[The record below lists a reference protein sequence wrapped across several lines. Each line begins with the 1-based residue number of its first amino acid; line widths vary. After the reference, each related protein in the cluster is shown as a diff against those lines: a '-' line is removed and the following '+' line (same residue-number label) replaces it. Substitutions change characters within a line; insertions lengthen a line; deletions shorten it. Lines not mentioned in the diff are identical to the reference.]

1 MNELYEK
8 VLSALQKEDKE
19 TALKLSIDALKN
31 EEISVVELYEGVL
44 TPALAHVVEE
54 YEEIDDLIWREH
66 VRSGIIR
73 TIIESAY
80 PFVLEA
86 RDNTT
91 IQDDRVIVMCPEFE
105 EHELGA
111 RMVADF
117 FRIEG
122 FDTTFVGARTPLKT
136 VLKAIEVIKPKYLVV
151 SVTNFFNI
159 LSVKNLIDAIKNNG
173 NDDLVFVL
181 GGRAVS
187 ANPVKAENIGA
198 DILLQGHDAIVKL
211 RQEAN

>member
-136 VLKAIEVIKPKYLVV
+136 VLKAKYLVV

-159 LSVKNLIDAIKNNG
+159 LSVKNLIDAIKNDG

-198 DILLQGHDAIVKL
+198 DILLQGHDAIAKL

>member
-31 EEISVVELYEGVL
+31 EEISVVELYEEVL

-159 LSVKNLIDAIKNNG
+159 LSVKNLIDAIKNDG

-198 DILLQGHDAIVKL
+198 DILLQGHDAITKL

>member
-31 EEISVVELYEGVL
+31 EEISVVELYEEVL

-86 RDNTT
+86 RDNKT

-159 LSVKNLIDAIKNNG
+159 LSVKNLIDAIKNDG

-181 GGRAVS
+181 GGRAVI
-187 ANPVKAENIGA
+187 ANPIKAENIGA
-198 DILLQGHDAIVKL
+198 DILLQGHDAIAKL

>member
-54 YEEIDDLIWREH
+54 YEEIDDLIWHEH

-86 RDNTT
+86 RDNKT

-159 LSVKNLIDAIKNNG
+159 LSVKNLIDAIKNDG

-198 DILLQGHDAIVKL
+198 DILLQGHDAIAKL

>member
-8 VLSALQKEDKE
+8 VLSALKKEDKE

-31 EEISVVELYEGVL
+31 EDISVVELYEGVL

-86 RDNTT
+86 RDNKT

-136 VLKAIEVIKPKYLVV
+136 
-151 SVTNFFNI
+151 T
-159 LSVKNLIDAIKNNG
+159 
-173 NDDLVFVL
+173 
-181 GGRAVS
+181 
-187 ANPVKAENIGA
+187 
-198 DILLQGHDAIVKL
+198 
-211 RQEAN
+211 